1 MCSISQVDKN
11 LSMTW
16 NATFAA
22 KFAVG
27 IAKFLFYHYVLNI
40 ILYFMLFTGIN
51 ADLELCN
58 RLPLGTLCKSGFVW
72 VGISNDS
79 FFQIKL
85 TSKNLA

>member
-1 MCSISQVDKN
+1 MHCSWYSKIFLGIVLIMMCSISQVDKN

-58 RLPLGTLCKSGFVW
+58 RLPLGTLCKSGFV
-72 VGISNDS
+72 
-79 FFQIKL
+79 
-85 TSKNLA
+85 